1 MSIGAESKNAT
12 GASSRKSPTHGAGP
26 RDAFESH
33 ESNVRS
39 YCRDFPAVFD
49 RAKGAV
55 IYDEHGRPYIDFF
68 AGAGTL
74 NYGHNNDFIKE
85 RISRYLMSDR
95 VSHAL
100 DFHTVAKR
108 EFIETFIEKVLTPR
122 KLKYK
127 LQFCGPTGTNAV
139 EAALKVARKATGR
152 PGVFAFMG
160 GYHGMS
166 LGSLAATANL
176 GSRAGAGIQLGGVTF
191 MPFPHGPMASIDSVD
206 YIDAVLSDTHSGI
219 EKPAAILVETIQ
231 AEGGVIVAP
240 IEWLRRLR
248 ALCDRHNVLLICD
261 DIQVGCYRSG
271 PFFSFERA
279 DISPDIVTLS
289 KSISGYGLPMSLV
302 LLKPEID
309 VWRPGEHTGTFRGNQ
324 LAFVGAT
331 AALEFAE
338 AERVQAEVVR
348 KSALVREFVDQR
360 ILALHDGLEVRGEG
374 LIWGIDCS
382 RVGGGEFAASVSAT
396 CFANGLIAETCG
408 RRGAVIKLLPPLV
421 IEDGLLEQG
430 LLTLQRALAKGLS
443 G

>member
-1 MSIGAESKNAT
+1 VSIAAKSKKAATTRESAHRLH
-12 GASSRKSPTHGAGP
+12 S

-55 IYDEHGRPYIDFF
+55 IYDERGKPYIDFF

-85 RISRYLMSDR
+85 RISRYLLGDR
-95 VSHAL
+95 LIHAL

-108 EFIETFIEKVLTPR
+108 EFIESFVEKILTPR
-122 KLKYK
+122 NLRYK

-139 EAALKVARKATGR
+139 EAALKLARKATGR

-166 LGSLAATANL
+166 LGSLAATGNL
-176 GSRAGAGIQLGGVTF
+176 GNRAGAGVQLAGVNF
-191 MPFPHGPMASIDSVD
+191 MPFPHGRMLAVDGVD

-231 AEGGVIVAP
+231 AEGGVNVAP
-240 IEWLRRLR
+240 VEWLRRLR
-248 ALCDRHNVLLICD
+248 ALCDRYGVLLVCD

-279 DISPDIVTLS
+279 DIAPDIVTLS

-302 LLKPEID
+302 LLSPEID
-309 VWRPGEHTGTFRGNQ
+309 VWKPGEHTGTFRGNQ

-331 AALEFAE
+331 AAIEFAE
-338 AERVQAEVVR
+338 TERVEAEVIR
-348 KSALVREFVDQR
+348 KSALVREFLNREV
-360 ILALHDGLEVRGEG
+360 LPLHHGLEVRGEG

-382 RVGGGEFAASVSAT
+382 RVGGGEFAASVSAA

-408 RRGAVIKLLPPLV
+408 RGGAVIKLLPPLI

-430 LLTLQRALAKGLS
+430 LVTLQRALGEALGA
-443 G
+443 